1 MDTNVDILQDLDT
14 LVGSVSSG
22 DQSPVSVSGGD
33 AIYIINAAA
42 PPPEQETEIVYT
54 LWDKPLDEYT
64 VSEGLLLFLAII
76 ALAALIWTA
85 IKGGFKWLT

>member
-1 MDTNVDILQDLDT
+1 MDTNVDVLQDLDV

-22 DQSPVSVSGGD
+22 DQYPVSVSGGD
-33 AIYIINAAA
+33 TIYIINAAL
-42 PPPEQETEIVYT
+42 PSEQEAEIVYT
-54 LWDKPLDEYT
+54 LWDKPLEEYT
-64 VSEGLLLFLAII
+64 VSEGLLLLLVII

>member
-1 MDTNVDILQDLDT
+1 MDANVDILRDLDT

-22 DQSPVSVSGGD
+22 DQYPVSVSGGD
-33 AIYIINAAA
+33 AIYIINAA
-42 PPPEQETEIVYT
+42 PPDQEEEIVYT
-54 LWDKPLDEYT
+54 LWDKPLEEYT
-64 VSEGLLLFLAII
+64 VSEGLLLLLVII